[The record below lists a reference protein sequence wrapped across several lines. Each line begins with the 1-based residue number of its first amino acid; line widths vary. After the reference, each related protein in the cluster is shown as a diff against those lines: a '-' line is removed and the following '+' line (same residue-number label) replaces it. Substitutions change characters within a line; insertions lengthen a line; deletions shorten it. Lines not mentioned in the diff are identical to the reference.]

1 MSLATLLHQLESIP
15 AVTVTGRVIKAV
27 GLTLESTGTGV
38 SVGQRCHIL
47 SHRGRQTSE
56 GEVVGFREH
65 RVLVMPFGQV
75 RGIQAGDSIRF
86 HPASP
91 HLPVGPA
98 MLGRVLDGLG
108 QPLDGLAPLV
118 CTRRYPLY
126 AQAPS
131 PMSRNRITDPL
142 DLGVRALNAM
152 LTCGVGQKV
161 GIFSGSG
168 VGKSVLL
175 GMIARRTAADVNV
188 IALVGERGRE
198 VKEFIERDLGPE
210 GLKRSV
216 VIAATSDQS
225 PLVRVRAIFV
235 ATAIAEFFRDQGNRV
250 LLFVDSLTRLAH
262 AQREVGLAAGEP
274 PTSKG
279 YPPSVFNVF
288 PQVLERV
295 GPVPAGSITG
305 LYTVLVDGDD
315 LNDPIADTIRSI
327 LDGHIVLTRALA
339 MEGHFPAVDVLQSVS
354 RVMSDIVPDAHLQAS
369 RFLAQ
374 LMNEYRQAKDLID
387 LGAYQSGSNGRLDVA
402 IELKG
407 AINRFLRQDRNEQAT
422 LEDSVSGLTGLVE
435 QAKSRLAKKVGT
447 A

>member
-1 MSLATLLHQLESIP
+1 MTLTTLLEQLESIP
-15 AVTVTGRVIKAV
+15 TVTLTGRVMKAV

-38 SVGQRCHIL
+38 SIGQRCHIL
-47 SHRGRQTSE
+47 SRRGRKACE
-56 GEVVGFREH
+56 GEVVGFRDH

-75 RGIQAGDSIRF
+75 RGIQAGDAVRF
-86 HPASP
+86 HPMSP
-91 HLPVGPA
+91 HLPVGHA

-108 QPLDGLAPLV
+108 QPLDEQVPLV
-118 CTRRYPLY
+118 CTHRYPLY
-126 AQAPS
+126 APAPS
-131 PMSRNRITDPL
+131 PMSRNRIAEPL
-142 DLGVRALNAM
+142 DLGVRALNAL

-175 GMIARRTAADVNV
+175 GMIARQTTADVNV

-210 GLKRSV
+210 GLRRSV
-216 VIAATSDQS
+216 VVAATSDQS
-225 PLVRVRAIFV
+225 PLVRVRAVFV
-235 ATAIAEFFRDQGNRV
+235 ATAIAEYFRDQGNRV

-279 YPPSVFNVF
+279 YPPSVFTVF

-295 GPVPAGSITG
+295 GPLPVGSITG
-305 LYTVLVDGDD
+305 LYSVLVDGDD

-327 LDGHIVLTRALA
+327 LDGHLVLTRSLA

-354 RVMSDIVPDAHLQAS
+354 RVMSDIVSDPHLDAS
-369 RFLAQ
+369 RFLMQ

-387 LGAYQSGSNGRLDVA
+387 LGAYQIGSNRRLDVA
-402 IELKG
+402 IEMKEH
-407 AINRFLRQDRNEQAT
+407 INRFLRQDRNEHAT
-422 LEDSVSGLTGLVE
+422 LDDSMAGLQTLVG
-435 QAKSRLAKKVGT
+435 QAKTRLEKR
-447 A
+447 

>member
-1 MSLATLLHQLESIP
+1 MTLTTILQHLDSIP
-15 AVTVTGRVIKAV
+15 TVTMTGRVMKAV

-38 SVGQRCHIL
+38 SIGQRCDIL
-47 SHRGRQTSE
+47 SHQQRMICQ
-56 GEVVGFREH
+56 GEVVGFRDQ

-75 RGIQAGDSIRF
+75 RGIQAGDAVRF
-86 HPASP
+86 QPTSP
-91 HLPVGPA
+91 HLPVGHA

-108 QPLDGLAPLV
+108 QPLDEQAPLV
-118 CTRRYPLY
+118 CTHRYPLY
-126 AQAPS
+126 APAPS
-131 PMSRNRITDPL
+131 PMSRNRIADPL
-142 DLGVRALNAM
+142 DLGVRAINAM

-175 GMIARRTAADVNV
+175 GMIARQTTADINV

-210 GLKRSV
+210 GLRRSV
-216 VIAATSDQS
+216 IIAATSDQS
-225 PLVRVRAIFV
+225 PLVRVRAVFV
-235 ATAIAEFFRDQGNRV
+235 ATAIAEYFRDQGNRV

-279 YPPSVFNVF
+279 YPPSVFTVF

-295 GPVPAGSITG
+295 GPLPAGSITG

-327 LDGHIVLTRALA
+327 LDGHLVLTRSLA

-354 RVMSDIVPDAHLQAS
+354 RVMSDIVPDTHLDAS

-387 LGAYQSGSNGRLDVA
+387 LGAYQSGSNRRLDVA
-402 IELKG
+402 IALREQ
-407 AINRFLRQDRNEQAT
+407 INYFLRQDRHEAAT
-422 LEDSVSGLTGLVE
+422 LEDSVAGLQALVA
-435 QAKSRLAKKVGT
+435 QAKTRMQKR
-447 A
+447 

>member
-1 MSLATLLHQLESIP
+1 MSLATILQQLDSVP
-15 AVTVTGRVIKAV
+15 TVTMTGRVIKAV
-27 GLTLESTGTGV
+27 GLTLETTGTGV

-47 SHRGRQTSE
+47 SYRGKRACE

-75 RGIQAGDSIRF
+75 RGIQAGDSVRF
-86 HPASP
+86 QPTSP

-118 CTRRYPLY
+118 CTHRYPLY

-131 PMSRNRITDPL
+131 PMSRNRIAEPL

-175 GMIARRTAADVNV
+175 GMIARRTTADVNV

-198 VKEFIERDLGPE
+198 VKEFIERDLGIE
-210 GLKRSV
+210 GLRRSV

-225 PLVRVRAIFV
+225 PLVRVRAVFV
-235 ATAIAEFFRDQGNRV
+235 ATAIAEYFRDQGNRV

-279 YPPSVFNVF
+279 YPPSVFTVF

-327 LDGHIVLTRALA
+327 LDGHVVLTRALA
-339 MEGHFPAVDVLQSVS
+339 MDGHFPAVDILQSVS
-354 RVMSDIVPDAHLQAS
+354 RVMSDIVPDAHLQSS

-387 LGAYQSGSNGRLDVA
+387 LGAYQSGSNRRLDVA
-402 IELKG
+402 IELKEP
-407 AINRFLRQDRNEQAT
+407 INQFLRQDRNEQAT
-422 LEDSVSGLTGLVE
+422 LEESVSGLTALVG